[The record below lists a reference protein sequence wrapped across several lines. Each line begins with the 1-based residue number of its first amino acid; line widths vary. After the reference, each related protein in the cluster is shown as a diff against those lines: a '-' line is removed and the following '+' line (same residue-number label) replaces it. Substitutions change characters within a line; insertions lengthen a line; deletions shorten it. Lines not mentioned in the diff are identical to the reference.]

1 MAVIGFI
8 YLHRSPSGK
17 GYVGQTT
24 MNPPNLRWSSKDA
37 YRANAY
43 FAAAIQKHGWENFE
57 HEILAEVAADT
68 KELLIEKLN
77 ELEPIYMQQYNTL
90 TPNGYNIQP
99 GGYNAPCADETK
111 QKIREKL
118 KGRPRSAESIQRQK
132 VAQVGR
138 EVSQETREKLR
149 AIHTGR
155 VMSPEACE
163 KMRQAAIGNTR
174 RLGTTTST
182 QGLANIR
189 AANANRA
196 PMLEETKRKI
206 GLGNAGKFVSAE
218 SRARISAGRKGL
230 HFSDEHRQH
239 LKESSGNR
247 GKRCITNGINNK
259 YITLTESI
267 PDGWRL
273 GVTRKNKI

>member
-1 MAVIGFI
+1 MAVIGYI

-17 GYVGQTT
+17 SYVGQTT
-24 MNPPNLRWSSKDA
+24 MNPPSLRWSSKDA
-37 YRANAY
+37 YRANGY

-57 HEILAEVAADT
+57 HKILAEVVADT

-118 KGRPRSAESIQRQK
+118 KGRPRSAESIQHQK
-132 VAQVGR
+132 VAQLGR
-138 EVSQETREKLR
+138 KVSQETREKLR

-155 VMSPEACE
+155 VMSPEACA
-163 KMRQAAIGNTR
+163 KMRQAAMGNTR
-174 RLGTTTST
+174 RLGTTTSE

-189 AANANRA
+189 AGARNRA
-196 PMLEETKRKI
+196 PMSEDTKFKISSGNSGKVVSVET
-206 GLGNAGKFVSAE
+206 
-218 SRARISAGRKGL
+218 RARISESRKGME
-230 HFSDEHRQH
+230 FSDEHRQH
-239 LKESSGNR
+239 LKENSGNR
-247 GKRCITNGINNK
+247 GKRCITDGVLNK
-259 YITLTESI
+259 YITMTESI

-273 GVTRKNKI
+273 GVTRKSKI